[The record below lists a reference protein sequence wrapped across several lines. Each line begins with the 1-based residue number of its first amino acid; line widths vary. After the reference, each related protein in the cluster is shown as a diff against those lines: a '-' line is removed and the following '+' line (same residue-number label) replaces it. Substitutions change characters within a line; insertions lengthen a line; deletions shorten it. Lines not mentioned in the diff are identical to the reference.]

1 MHVRVRK
8 MGVVAGNCT
17 RKCRPHVK
25 EVNDR
30 SDDQTFNNKEQK
42 WYENNERDI
51 ASVSVLTTHDFL
63 WTFQPDVVV
72 VFKTSLNKH

>member
-42 WYENNERDI
+42 
-51 ASVSVLTTHDFL
+51 
-63 WTFQPDVVV
+63 
-72 VFKTSLNKH
+72 